1 MAAEE
6 ADGRSRRRVVL
17 VDDHTAF
24 VDLLRFALAGLDDF
38 ECVGSASSVVDVV
51 SVVAR
56 CSPDLVVVD
65 LMLGDDDGLDAVRR
79 LRARWPDLVIVV
91 ASARSDAY
99 TLAAVAAAGANG
111 FAPKRGALAE
121 LLTILRSAQPTTMSV
136 APTLLPSTVARSGE
150 DIGPVRLTSREA
162 DVLALMARGA
172 SVPAIARLLDI
183 SVNTCRSYVRG
194 VHTKLGVRTQVEA
207 VLKAHR
213 IGLVE
218 PSEEP

>member
-1 MAAEE
+1 MGAE
-6 ADGRSRRRVVL
+6 GRPRRRVVL
-17 VDDHTAF
+17 IDDHTAF
-24 VDLLRFALAGLDDF
+24 VDLLRFALDGLDDF
-38 ECVGSASSVVDVV
+38 ECVGSAGSLAEAEA
-51 SVVAR
+51 VVAQ
-56 CSPDLVVVD
+56 CSPDVVVVD

-79 LRARWPDLVIVV
+79 LRARWPDLVLVV

-121 LLTILRSAQPTTMSV
+121 LLAILRSAQATTMSV
-136 APTLLPSTVARSGE
+136 APTLLPATVIRAA
-150 DIGPVRLTSREA
+150 DDLGPVRLTEREA

-213 IGLVE
+213 MGLLQ

>member
-1 MAAEE
+1 MVGE
-6 ADGRSRRRVVL
+6 GPLRRRVVL

-24 VDLLRFALAGLDDF
+24 VDLLRFALGGLDDF
-38 ECVGSASSVVDVV
+38 ECVGSAGSLVDAEA
-51 SVVAR
+51 VVAQ
-56 CSPDLVVVD
+56 CSPDIVIVD
-65 LMLGDDDGLDAVRR
+65 LMLGDDDGLEAVRR
-79 LRARWPDLVIVV
+79 LRARWPDLVLVV

-121 LLTILRSAQPTTMSV
+121 LLAILRSAQPTTMSV
-136 APTLLPSTVARSGE
+136 APTLLPATIVRAAE
-150 DIGPVRLTSREA
+150 DIGPVRLTGREA

-194 VHTKLGVRTQVEA
+194 VHSKLGVRTQVEA
-207 VLKAHR
+207 VLKAHK

>member
-1 MAAEE
+1 VVAE
-6 ADGRSRRRVVL
+6 GPLRRRVVL

-24 VDLLRFALAGLDDF
+24 VDLLRFALGGLDDF
-38 ECVGSASSVVDVV
+38 ECVGSAGSLVDAEA
-51 SVVAR
+51 VVAQ
-56 CSPDLVVVD
+56 CSPDIVIVD
-65 LMLGDDDGLDAVRR
+65 LMLGDDDGLEAVRR
-79 LRARWPDLVIVV
+79 LRARWPDLVLVV

-99 TLAAVAAAGANG
+99 TLATVAAAGANG

-121 LLTILRSAQPTTMSV
+121 LLAILRSAQPTTMSV
-136 APTLLPSTVARSGE
+136 APTLLPATIVRAAE
-150 DIGPVRLTSREA
+150 HIGPVRLTGREA

-194 VHTKLGVRTQVEA
+194 VHSKLGVRTQVEA
-207 VLKAHR
+207 VLKAHK